1 MNVRINQAGS
11 IANFIVIGVVLV
23 VLTAGVIYAVRQKDT
38 PAPQSTPV
46 ATEPE
51 KTTDK
56 PKADDTPATDKTE
69 SEPTSSP
76 ASTPVAETP
85 AVSAPTV
92 ATLSQTGPA
101 DTAAQLLAIGA
112 ISVASIG
119 FVRSRSL
126 RSSL

>member
-23 VLTAGVIYAVRQKDT
+23 VLTAGVIYAVRQRDT
-38 PAPQSTPV
+38 PASQPTPV

-56 PKADDTPATDKTE
+56 PKVDEKPATDKTE
-69 SEPTSSP
+69 SESTSSP

-85 AVSAPTV
+85 ALPAPTV
-92 ATLSQTGPA
+92 ATLSQTGPV